1 MIIPA
6 AERLSSVQEY
16 YFSRKLS
23 EVRELMKQGRDI
35 INLGIG
41 NPDLPPSAETIDRL
55 CEAANP
61 ESAHGYQPYRGT
73 PELRRAMA
81 DWYQRTYEVTL
92 NSESEILPLLGSKEG
107 IFHISM
113 AFLNPGDRAL
123 VPDPGY
129 PAYASVTRLAG
140 GEPLFYNLRESS
152 NWLPDLDALTGGN
165 LTGVKLMW
173 INYPHMPTGK
183 TANRENFQRI
193 IQFAQEKG
201 ILICHD
207 NPYSLILNPG
217 KPLSILALEGAAET
231 CLELNSLS
239 KSHNMAGWRVGMV
252 CGRREFL
259 DAILIVKSNMDSG
272 MFLPVQQ
279 AAAQALQNSEAW
291 HAERNRL
298 YYQRRELV
306 YQLVKAIGLS
316 YETGGAGMFVWAKLP
331 DTIPDAESF
340 VDELLYSRGIFVTPG
355 SIFGK
360 NGERYIRV
368 SVCAPE
374 ERIQK
379 AINRVLNIPEESL

>member
-6 AERLSSVQEY
+6 AERLNSVQEY
-16 YFSRKLS
+16 YFSRKLR
-23 EVRELMKQGRDI
+23 EVGELMNQGREI

-41 NPDLPPSAETIDRL
+41 NPDLPPSAETINRL
-55 CEAANP
+55 CKAANL
-61 ESAHGYQPYRGT
+61 ESAHGYQPYRGI
-73 PELRRAMA
+73 PESRRAMA

-92 NSESEILPLLGSKEG
+92 NPEREILPLLGSKEG

-113 AFLNPGDRAL
+113 AFLNPGDRVL

-140 GEPLFYNLRESS
+140 AEPLFYDLTESS
-152 NWLPDLDALTGGN
+152 GWLPDLAALTRTD
-165 LTGVKLMW
+165 LSGVKIMW

-183 TANRENFQRI
+183 TAKREDFQRI
-193 IQFAQEKG
+193 IQFARENG

-207 NPYSLILNPG
+207 NPYSLILNPE
-217 KPLSILALEGAAET
+217 KPQSILAIDGAAEN

-252 CGRREFL
+252 CGKREYI
-259 DAILIVKSNMDSG
+259 DAVQIVKSNMDSG

-291 HAERNRL
+291 HAEQNRR
-298 YYQRRELV
+298 YRRRRELV
-306 YQLVKAIGLS
+306 YQLMDTINLS
-316 YETGGAGMFVWAKLP
+316 YKTGGAGMFVWAKLP
-331 DTIPDAESF
+331 DSVPDAESF
-340 VDELLYSRGIFVTPG
+340 VDELLYSRGIFVAPG

-360 NGERYIRV
+360 NGNRYIRV

-374 ERIQK
+374 ENIQK
-379 AINRVLNIPEESL
+379 AKDRVLTIP